1 MFMAENKKKNPELT
15 AELVKSSGLR
25 HIAFIMDG
33 NGRWA
38 KRRAMPRKAGHSAG
52 AKTFK
57 KVVRYCGDVGINIV
71 TVYAFSTENWS
82 RPKDEVNAIMALLDE
97 YIKGAKDSDEENHI
111 KYVFLGDKAALGNE
125 LSAKCSELEELTK
138 DNPRTLNI
146 ALNYGGRAE
155 IVHAVNTLISEGKKE
170 ITEQDISE
178 KVYTAHCPDP
188 DLIVRTAGEQRTS
201 NFLMWQSAYSEYY
214 FTDVFWPDF
223 DEREVDRAVEEF
235 SKRGRRFGGVT
246 NV

>member
-1 MFMAENKKKNPELT
+1 MSENIKKNPGKT
-15 AELVKSSGLR
+15 AELVKASGLR

-38 KRRAMPRKAGHSAG
+38 RRRAMPRKAGHSAG

-57 KVVRYCGDVGINIV
+57 KVVRYCGDVGIDIV

-97 YIKGAKDSDEENHI
+97 YIKGAVDSDEENRI
-111 KYVFLGDKAALGNE
+111 KYVFLGDKAALGE
-125 LSAKCSELEELTK
+125 KLAAKCSELEELTK
-138 DNPRTLNI
+138 DNRRVLNI

-155 IVHAVNTLISEGKKE
+155 IVHAVNTLIAEGKKE
-170 ITEQDISE
+170 ITEKDISE
-178 KVYTAHCPDP
+178 KIYTAHCPDP

-223 DEREVDRAVEEF
+223 DEREVDKAVEEF

>member
-1 MFMAENKKKNPELT
+1 MPENKKKNPELT
-15 AELVKSSGLR
+15 ASLVKSSGLR

-57 KVVRYCGDVGINIV
+57 KVVRYCGDVGIDIV

-97 YIKGAKDSDEENHI
+97 YIKGAKDSDEENRI
-111 KYVFLGDKAALGNE
+111 KYVFLGDKSALGDA

-138 DNPRTLNI
+138 NNRRTLNI

-178 KVYTAHCPDP
+178 KIYTAHCPDP